1 MIFKNKNKY
10 RYFAFFLSILFI
22 KIKRMK
28 KDKMKEVE
36 KAEEELNSS
45 YQQYD
50 NSFLNVIIICNV
62 AQGFKR
68 LVDLGLYYVF
78 KDKLHLEPAEIE
90 VLLGIINFPW
100 VVKMVFGII
109 SDNMTFFGSR
119 RKSYFI
125 LACSVNLLSLI
136 ALMGYSVSYGKYF
149 ITGCVFVTQLCMTY
163 CDALSDALV
172 V

>member
-1 MIFKNKNKY
+1 
-10 RYFAFFLSILFI
+10 
-22 KIKRMK
+22 
-28 KDKMKEVE
+28 MKEVE

-68 LVDLGLYYVF
+68 LVDLGLYYVY